1 VGDVCPAKPEPLI
14 DRDGLRSIY
23 LEGFRKWAAAWV
35 NYSQLSETRGPFA
48 NSESPL
54 FARFFVCGQ
63 LPNAIAPQDVASQ
76 IANMTVIR
84 ARLGGNMI
92 QGFCRIGHSA
102 AAELFVWGSL
112 KFSAVFFSKIE
123 LRRKGII

>member
-1 VGDVCPAKPEPLI
+1 MGRGLGELQPAVRNAWSLCKLGKPAFC
-14 DRDGLRSIY
+14 SI
-23 LEGFRKWAAAWV
+23 
-35 NYSQLSETRGPFA
+35 FA
-48 NSESPL
+48 
-54 FARFFVCGQ
+54 CGQ

-102 AAELFVWGSL
+102 AAELFVWGT
-112 KFSAVFFSKIE
+112 
-123 LRRKGII
+123 